1 MDHNCSAQPLA
12 STADLRGSF
21 AQVQVL
27 QEIPNLANLTAKK
40 GKNIEVARCALLALR
55 SCCKGTKNK
64 EAICNAGGIP
74 LLGLLLKC
82 PHQNMLITAVDI
94 LQECAS
100 VVRCVTLK

>member
-1 MDHNCSAQPLA
+1 MAE
-12 STADLRGSF
+12 LRVSGP
-21 AQVQVL
+21 QVQVL

-40 GKNIEVARCALLALR
+40 KKNIEVARCALLALR

-74 LLGLLLKC
+74 LLGLLLTC
-82 PHQNMLITAVDI
+82 PHQNMLITTVDI

-100 VVRCVTLK
+100 VVRCVTLW